1 LDGID
6 AAYEFAG
13 AVGVRPEGLTLRQL
27 FRMHN
32 GLARQRRVEIL
43 QSVLLEYGERID
55 AEKFLATGEMKE
67 SNIGKP
73 LELSPELEAKVQ
85 EEIDRIRQENP
96 NLPRFATV
104 EN

>member
-1 LDGID
+1 ME

-43 QSVLLEYGERID
+43 QSVMIEYGERID

-73 LELSPELEAKVQ
+73 LQLSPENEAKVQ
-85 EEIDRIRQENP
+85 AEIDRIRREETG
-96 NLPRFATV
+96 LPRFARTQ
-104 EN
+104 E